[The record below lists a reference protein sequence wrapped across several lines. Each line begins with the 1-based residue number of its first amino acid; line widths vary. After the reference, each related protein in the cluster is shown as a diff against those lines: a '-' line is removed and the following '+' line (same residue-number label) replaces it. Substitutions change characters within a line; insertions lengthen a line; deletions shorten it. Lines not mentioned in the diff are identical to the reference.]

1 MFICKQHY
9 VLRSSFKKSIQV
21 EKSFHICEE
30 CIWWRNVF
38 KLSASERWNTTS
50 ILKKLLYQQRHYPR
64 DDIETSTHNVFGED
78 AWRESERWKFHE
90 RKFFLHFHRE
100 SNEFS
105 SRIGRGKIFVQFY
118 RSYSRSVLWT
128 VKHSA
133 IKKKSENFLPHLSR
147 SRV

>member
-90 RKFFLHFHRE
+90 RKFFYIFTESQMNFHLALAEERFL
-100 SNEFS
+100 FS
-105 SRIGRGKIFVQFY
+105 SIAAIHEACCE
-118 RSYSRSVLWT
+118 RSNTAL
-128 VKHSA
+128 
-133 IKKKSENFLPHLSR
+133 
-147 SRV
+147 